1 MPESTDAIP
10 QLVEDA
16 ELMRWTVRAEQ
27 AEAILD
33 KALAEDRP
41 AAVRR
46 WHRICAEATR
56 HCLDLLTR

>member
-1 MPESTDAIP
+1 M
-10 QLVEDA
+10 QEDA
-16 ELMRWTVRAEQ
+16 DAVPELIEEYQLMWWTVRAEQ
-27 AEAILD
+27 AETVLD